1 MALKSMMVPV
11 RSSALKSV
19 GYDRGT
25 LWVEFHR
32 SGLYEYQ
39 NVPPA
44 TYRQLLFNGSKGSYF
59 DRNIRGRFKTR
70 KIR

>member
-1 MALKSMMVPV
+1 MALKTLMVPV
-11 RSSALKSV
+11 DSSALKSV

-25 LWVEFHR
+25 LWVEFHH

-44 TYRQLLFNGSKGSYF
+44 TYHRLLFNTSKGKYF
-59 DRNIRGRFKTR
+59 DRHIRGRYKTR
-70 KIR
+70 KIH